1 MIKSPETLVAHPC
14 EKFHEGLISVP
25 DPVPTGR
32 VGHVVESR
40 IGGRL
45 ASPAGIRLASPSGA
59 RINNQLAGRLLREGG
74 LPR

>member
-32 VGHVVESR
+32 VGHVVESAPR
-40 IGGRL
+40 KGQGHREH
-45 ASPAGIRLASPSGA
+45 PRHQA
-59 RINNQLAGRLLREGG
+59 RPPLTSRNARHLNTRQ
-74 LPR
+74 